1 MGRFKGGKR
10 LLLMLSVGCSGF
22 CGLFFEE
29 GKGHFGMIS
38 AAWMA

>member
-22 CGLFFEE
+22 YGLFFEE